1 MHSTTPFPHL
11 LHTFFHDWLMAQRNT
26 SHHTILAYRDTWRL
40 FLRFVAARVPCPVAH
55 LDLPHLAATEVM
67 AFLEY
72 LEQERH
78 ITIATRNC
86 RLAALRSF
94 FTFVADREPL
104 AAAQCA
110 AVLRI
115 PTKRSPR
122 REVGYLD
129 VEEVA
134 AILAQPDRTTLEG
147 QRDHALLAF
156 LYNTGARIQEALDL
170 CPRAIRFETPAHVRL
185 MGKGQKERLCPLWA
199 ETADV
204 LAALLRRQPR
214 LPQEPLFVNRYGAP
228 LGAAGV
234 RYKLQ
239 RYTQGAAQQVPSLAT
254 KRVTPHLFRHTTAVH
269 LVAAGV
275 DVTVIRS
282 WLGHAH
288 LDTTNRYAQATLET
302 KRAALERIAP
312 ETHPGTVPPWKQD
325 DALLAWL
332 ESL

>member
-1 MHSTTPFPHL
+1 MPLTSAFPQL
-11 LHTFFHDWLMAQRNT
+11 LHTFFHDWLTVQRNT
-26 SHHTILAYRDTWRL
+26 SHRTVLAYRDSWRL
-40 FLRFVAARVPCPVAH
+40 FLRFVAARVHRPVAH
-55 LDLPHLAATEVM
+55 LEFTHLSATEVL
-67 AFLEY
+67 AFLAY

-78 ITIATRNC
+78 VTIATRNC

-94 FTFVADREPL
+94 FAFVADYEPL

-122 REVGYLD
+122 RDVCYLD

-134 AILAQPDRTTLEG
+134 AILAQLDRSTLEG
-147 QRDHALLAF
+147 QRDHALLAC

-170 CPRAIRFETPAHVRL
+170 CPRALHVDAPAHARL
-185 MGKGQKERLCPLWA
+185 MGKGQKERLCPLWP
-199 ETADV
+199 ETADL

-214 LPQEPLFVNRYGAP
+214 LPHEPLFVNRSGQP
-228 LGAAGV
+228 LSAAGV

-239 RYTQGAAQQVPSLAT
+239 RYVQGAAKHVPSLAT
-254 KRVTPHLFRHTTAVH
+254 KRVTPRIFRHTTAVH

-275 DVTVIRS
+275 DVTVIRR

-288 LDTTNRYAQATLET
+288 LDTTNRYAQATLAT
-302 KRAALERIAP
+302 KRAALEQLAP
-312 ETHPGTVPPWKQD
+312 NAHTAPPPSWKQD